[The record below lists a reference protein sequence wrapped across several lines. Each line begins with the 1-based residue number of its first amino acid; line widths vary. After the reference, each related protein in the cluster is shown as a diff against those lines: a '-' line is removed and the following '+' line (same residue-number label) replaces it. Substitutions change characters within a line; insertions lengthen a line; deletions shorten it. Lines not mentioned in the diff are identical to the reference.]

1 MQVIENN
8 ELFSEL
14 SNEESAEMNGGA
26 GALPGAVALAG
37 FLAANGPAGGP
48 GGPGTITPAQGVVT
62 IAVTAA

>member
-26 GALPGAVALAG
+26 GAAQGANAVAV
-37 FLAANGPAGGP
+37 FLTANGGVPL
-48 GGPGTITPAQGVVT
+48 TPAQGVLASIT
-62 IAVTAA
+62 TLA